1 MESSLETLIAH
12 IWKDDS
18 FTFADPLI
26 NQAEYQNKV
35 SSLLSKIFF
44 ISVTKVELLQLDLNS
59 SSAVLEREVLKLRQ
73 GTFQLEIL
81 FLEIKELLGRRHN

>member
-1 MESSLETLIAH
+1 MTC
-12 IWKDDS
+12 
-18 FTFADPLI
+18 FTFADSLI
-26 NQAEYQNKV
+26 HQAEYQNKV
-35 SSLLSKIFF
+35 SSLLSNIFF

-81 FLEIKELLGRRHN
+81 FLEIKELFGRRHN

>member
-1 MESSLETLIAH
+1 MTC
-12 IWKDDS
+12 
-18 FTFADPLI
+18 FTFAQSFI

-44 ISVTKVELLQLDLNS
+44 ISATKVELLQLDLNS

-73 GTFQLEIL
+73 GTFQLEI
-81 FLEIKELLGRRHN
+81 